1 MMIVTVRELL
11 QLEGATANA
20 LSGQLYLSTGG
31 INSNVSLELDRC
43 NQRIA
48 ALRSYELSGI
58 QNVDVYGF
66 YNGWGISP
74 PPNVMGYI
82 RERQRVEQAQY
93 AASVNP
99 MNRLGATPGMYNA
112 RPGYPE
118 VATPTMAQ
126 PMGVSRGVGRT
137 LSGTSSVIPPTTQI
151 GQQVTNISSTNTTL
165 GTSRISQ
172 RLANTTPTVND
183 TLAQTR
189 AMSNAMNNVP
199 VVDIPPK
206 PLVDPETKYPP
217 LVADGIH
224 ASRKEFDTSFI
235 YMCEGEE
242 QIKFPDISNLE
253 MVSTEYDHL
262 VDAEIKSIN
271 REFKGEIA
279 KYYSKTYKAL
289 VSSIIAT
296 ELNNFVLAKYD
307 TLERVTVAIRKIMV
321 MDAKVGKWIDSRLGK
336 YINVMLEQV
345 YRRDLSGSGSYLSDI
360 EDIVKYFNTITE
372 KDKYLQFKAIMDSL
386 VNFINKHFKLSMN
399 TVDETTRLTKIELS
413 TWKYLAVL
421 PKHYST
427 AIDYVANFTPGV
439 YTLTVESA
447 PSLFNSCI
455 KLLQKI
461 TVEDKLEK
469 VFYILIGN
477 KYMGIRRVDNN
488 TLTVDIK

>member
-1 MMIVTVRELL
+1 MIVTVRELL
-11 QLEGATANA
+11 QLEGNTANA

-31 INSNVSLELDRC
+31 INSSVSLELDKC

-66 YNGWGISP
+66 YSGWGISP
-74 PPNVMGYI
+74 PPIVMGYI

-118 VATPTMAQ
+118 VATPSMAQ

-151 GQQVTNISSTNTTL
+151 GQQVTNISSANTTL
-165 GTSRISQ
+165 GTGRITQ
-172 RLANTTPTVND
+172 RLANSTPAVND

-189 AMSNAMNNVP
+189 AAYDVP
-199 VVDIPPK
+199 AVDTPPK
-206 PLVDPETKYPP
+206 PTVDPETKYPP
-217 LVADGIH
+217 LVADGIR
-224 ASRKEFDTSFI
+224 ANRKEFDTSFI

-242 QIKFPDISNLE
+242 QIKFPDVSNLE
-253 MVSTEYDHL
+253 LTNTEYDHL
-262 VDAEIKSIN
+262 VDAEVKEID

-279 KYYSKTYKAL
+279 KYHSDTYKAV

-296 ELNNFVLAKYD
+296 ELNNFVLAKYES
-307 TLERVTVAIRKIMV
+307 LEKATIAIRKLMA
-321 MDAKVGKWIDSRLGK
+321 MDAKVGKWIDTKLGE
-336 YINVMLEQV
+336 YLSTMLDQV
-345 YRRDLSGSGSYLSDI
+345 YRRDLFGSGSFLSDI
-360 EDIVKYFNTITE
+360 DGTISYYNKLTD
-372 KDKYLQFKAIMDSL
+372 KDKYFQFKLVVDSL
-386 VNFINKHFKLSMN
+386 LNFINLHFKLN
-399 TVDETTRLTKIELS
+399 TVVVDNTTRLTKIELS
-413 TWKYLAVL
+413 TWDYLVVL
-421 PKHYST
+421 PRHYST

-447 PSLFNSCI
+447 PSLFSNCI
-455 KLLQKI
+455 VLLQKLSPDN
-461 TVEDKLEK
+461 TYNKLEK
-469 VFYILIGN
+469 VVYLIVGN
-477 KYMGIRRVDNN
+477 TYMGIRWVDSN